1 MTKNIGFVG
10 LGTMGK
16 PMAEH
21 LLGKGFAVKVFNRTK
36 ARAKELAELGAAIA
50 STPAEAAKN
59 ADVVITMVSDD
70 TAIREVYEGPDGLLA
85 GARPGTTV
93 IDCSTI
99 SADLARKL
107 GEQLTKAS
115 LKFLDAPVTGSKQAA
130 ESGTLVFMVGG
141 ESDVIERQRDVF
153 EAMGNK
159 IIHMGPHGSGAA
171 TKLAHNT
178 MVAVHNAALAEGV
191 AIAAA
196 AGVDP
201 KSFLEVVTAGAASSR
216 AAEIKGPKLLSGDWS
231 VQFALALMLKDLKL
245 ASGFA
250 DRLGVPTP
258 MLGAAKSLFHTA
270 QQSGFGSLDLSAV
283 AQVYEQ
289 WIKRSFES
297 GQNPH

>member
-1 MTKNIGFVG
+1 MKNVGFVG
-10 LGTMGK
+10 LGTMGR

-21 LLGKGFAVKVFNRTK
+21 LLAKGFGVKVFNRTR
-36 ARAKELAELGAAIA
+36 ARAEELASRGASIA
-50 STPAEAAKN
+50 FTPAEAAKE

-70 TAIREVYEGPDGLLA
+70 AAIREVYEGPEGLLA
-85 GARPGTTV
+85 HARPGTTV

-130 ESGTLVFMVGG
+130 ETGTLVFMIGG
-141 ESDVIERQRDVF
+141 DGAVIEEHRDIF
-153 EAMGNK
+153 EAMGSK

-178 MVAVHNAALAEGV
+178 MVAIHNVALAEAM
-191 AIAAA
+191 AIATA
-196 AGVDP
+196 AGVEP
-201 KSFLEVVTAGAASSR
+201 KSFLDVVTAGAANSK
-216 AAEIKGPKLLSGDWS
+216 AAEIKGPKLLAGDWS
-231 VQFALALMLKDLKL
+231 VQFGLALMLKDLKL
-245 ASGFA
+245 ATGFA

-258 MLGAAKSLFHTA
+258 MMGAAKSLFHTA
-270 QQSGFGSLDLSAV
+270 QQSGFGTLDLSAV

-289 WIKRSFES
+289 WINRSFHNEEDLK
-297 GQNPH
+297 

>member
-1 MTKNIGFVG
+1 MKNVGFVG

-21 LLGKGFAVKVFNRTK
+21 LLANGFRVTVFNRTK
-36 ARAKELAELGAAIA
+36 ARAEELVSRGASVA
-50 STPAEAAKN
+50 STPAEAASD

-70 TAIREVYEGPDGLLA
+70 AAIGEVYDGTEGLLA
-85 GARPGTTV
+85 KARPGTTI

-107 GEQLTKAS
+107 GERLTKAS
-115 LKFLDAPVTGSKQAA
+115 IRFLDAPVTGSKQAA

-141 ESDVIERQRDVF
+141 DAAVIEEHRDVF

-178 MVAVHNAALAEGV
+178 MVAIHNVALAEAM

-201 KSFLEVVTAGAASSR
+201 KSFLEVVTAGAAYSK
-216 AAEIKGPKLLSGDWS
+216 AAEIKGPKLLAGDWS
-231 VQFALALMLKDLKL
+231 VQFGLALMLKDLKL
-245 ASGFA
+245 ATGFA

-258 MLGAAKSLFHTA
+258 MMSAAKSLFQTA
-270 QQSGFGSLDLSAV
+270 QQSGLGTLDLSAV

-289 WIKRSFES
+289 WINRTFHAD
-297 GQNPH
+297 QNNK